1 VNLDEL
7 VAQLPIDQLAAQ
19 LGADPEEVKRASRQS
34 VDALVGGMQ
43 ANAKDP
49 GGAVS
54 LTEALGQH
62 AGDALGGLT
71 DLSRVDTDDGDKI
84 VGHVFG
90 DQREAVVSQ
99 LGGTGDGGGGLFAK
113 LLPMLAPLVMG
124 WLAKSMSGGGGAQA
138 PAGGAA
144 ADAGGGGIGDMLGGL
159 LGGGSEAGGGGI
171 GDMLGGLLGGSEGSS
186 DVTDMLGGLLGGGR
200 TG

>member
-1 VNLDEL
+1 MDIDEL
-7 VAQLPIDQLAAQ
+7 VSQLPIDQLAAQ

-34 VDALVGGMQ
+34 VGALVGGMQ

-49 GGAVS
+49 GGAAS

-62 AGDALGGLT
+62 SGDALDGLT
-71 DLSRVDTDDGDKI
+71 DVGRIDADDGDKI

-90 DQREAVVSQ
+90 DQRDAVVSQ
-99 LGGTGDGGGGLFAK
+99 LGGSGGGGIFAK

-124 WLAKSMSGGGGAQA
+124 WLAKSMSGGGGREA
-138 PAGGAA
+138 PGG
-144 ADAGGGGIGDMLGGL
+144 DAGGGGLGDMLGGLVGGGEGGAGGLSDMLGGL
-159 LGGGSEAGGGGI
+159 LGGGSGGGE
-171 GDMLGGLLGGSEGSS
+171 GGS
-186 DVTDMLGGLLGGGR
+186 DITDMLGGLLGGGR